1 MLVTKRHLVGA
12 VVAATVAA
20 VAFGGGGAQAAP
32 DGSKEPTR
40 AAAAP
45 GPAPDQ
51 GAKATVVASPAAQ
64 SAIATVQGRIA
75 DYVAKHGT
83 KYTFGSYLDGT
94 TGKIV
99 LLTDAPATL
108 VATLTATSGFS
119 AAEARA
125 LTSAQVRR
133 TTITDRAGRRDDT
146 APFWGG
152 AGIRVGNGLC
162 SAGYVVQNSAGTRF
176 MVTAGHCYAN
186 GATVL
191 TESSARTFGVVSNRR
206 LPTVSGHAQDMELI
220 GGQSYGTRIYTGGV
234 TSTTSL
240 PVVGAGSAVVGFAD
254 YCHSGRT
261 TGENCGHTATS
272 LTGQTC
278 TATGCKSPVVVFT
291 GGTSPAGGDSG
302 SPFYVKDAAN
312 SWIRGHVIAGDGT
325 TSFAQGWPS
334 VAAAYGVSIVT
345 G

>member
-1 MLVTKRHLVGA
+1 MLVTKRRLVGA

-20 VAFGGGGAQAAP
+20 VALGGGGAQAAP
-32 DGSKEPTR
+32 DDGKEPAR
-40 AAAAP
+40 SVAAP
-45 GPAPDQ
+45 GLAPDQ
-51 GAKATVVASPAAQ
+51 GAKATVATSPAAQ
-64 SAIATVQGRIA
+64 SAIATLQARIA

-83 KYTFGSYLDGT
+83 AYTFGSYLDAT

-99 LLTDAPATL
+99 LLTDAPASL
-108 VATLTATSGFS
+108 VARLTATSGFS
-119 AAEARA
+119 AAEAQA

-133 TTITDRAGRRDDT
+133 TTITDRVGRRDDT
-146 APFWGG
+146 SPFWGG
-152 AGIRVGNGLC
+152 AGLIVGGGLC

-186 GATVL
+186 GATVQV
-191 TESSARTFGVVSNRR
+191 ESGARTVGTVSNRR

-261 TGENCGHTATS
+261 TGEHCGHTATS
-272 LTGQTC
+272 TTGQTC
-278 TATGCKSPVVVFT
+278 TATGCKSPVTVFT
-291 GGTSPAGGDSG
+291 GGTQPAGGDSG
-302 SPFYVKDAAN
+302 SPFYVKN
-312 SWIRGHVIAGDGT
+312 STSSWIRGHVISGDGT

>member
-1 MLVTKRHLVGA
+1 MPVTKRRLVGA
-12 VVAATVAA
+12 VVAAMVAV
-20 VAFGGGGAQAAP
+20 VAFGGGAQAAP
-32 DGSKEPTR
+32 DNGKEPART
-40 AAAAP
+40 ASEP
-45 GPAPDQ
+45 GLAPDL
-51 GAKATVVASPAAQ
+51 GAKVTVVSSPAAD
-64 SAIATVQGRIA
+64 SALARIQARIA
-75 DYVAKHGT
+75 DHVAKHGT
-83 KYTFGSYLDGT
+83 KYTFGSYVNAT

-99 LLTDAPATL
+99 LETDAPATL
-108 VATLTATSGFS
+108 VATLTAPSGFS
-119 AAEARA
+119 AAEAKA
-125 LTSAQVRR
+125 ATSVQVRR

-146 APFWGG
+146 TPFWGG
-152 AGIRVGNGLC
+152 AGIVSGGLC
-162 SAGYVVQNSAGTRF
+162 SAGYVVKNAGGTRF

-191 TESSARTFGVVSNRR
+191 TESGARTFGTVSNRR

-240 PVVGAGSAVVGFAD
+240 PVVGAGSAAVGFAN

-272 LTGQTC
+272 LNGQTC

-291 GGTSPAGGDSG
+291 GGTAPAGGDSG
-302 SPFYVKDAAN
+302 SPFYVKDASS
-312 SWIRGHVIAGDGT
+312 SWIRGHVISGDGV
-325 TSFAQGWPS
+325 TSYAQGWPS
-334 VAAAYGVSIVT
+334 VAAAYGVTIVT

>member
-1 MLVTKRHLVGA
+1 MLVTKGRLVGA
-12 VVAATVAA
+12 VVAAMVAV
-20 VAFGGGGAQAAP
+20 VALGGGAQAAP
-32 DGSKEPTR
+32 DNGKEPAR
-40 AAAAP
+40 AASAP
-45 GPAPDQ
+45 GRAPDQ
-51 GAKATVVASPAAQ
+51 GAKAAVVSSPAADAALAKIQ
-64 SAIATVQGRIA
+64 ARIA

-83 KYTFGSYLDGT
+83 RYTFGSYVNAT

-99 LLTDAPATL
+99 LETDAPATL
-108 VATLTATSGFS
+108 VATLTAPSGFS
-119 AAEARA
+119 TAEAQA
-125 LTSAQVRR
+125 ATGVQVRR
-133 TTITDRAGRRDDT
+133 TTITDRVGRRDDT
-146 APFWGG
+146 TPFWGG
-152 AGIRVGNGLC
+152 AGLIVGGGLC
-162 SAGYVVQNSAGTRF
+162 SAGYVVQNAGGTRF

-191 TESSARTFGVVSNRR
+191 VESGARTFGTVSNRR

-234 TSTTSL
+234 NSTTSL

-272 LTGQTC
+272 LNGQTC

-302 SPFYVKDAAN
+302 SPFYVKDASS
-312 SWIRGHVIAGDGT
+312 SWIRGHVISGDGV
-325 TSFAQGWPS
+325 TSYAQGWPS
-334 VAAAYGVSIVT
+334 VAAAYGVTIVT